1 MYNKYMINLAE
12 IQKKSIISL
21 FVIVPLFLNMAIWKN
36 LYIGIIF
43 SCLLFLA
50 FAYFIGDIYFL
61 KMYRPYWN
69 KILGS
74 IFLLA
79 IIIIAGSIL
88 YYIIPF
94 NNFTIFFIISMLAI
108 SLIFIP
114 RASGVLNFENKVDQ
128 KNSFGVHILIF
139 LFLLFECINF
149 YIIAASATGE
159 AIRSPWLV
167 IPKDFFI
174 FYFFSTLLLL
184 AIATKNKKSHI
195 TLWLVILHFILSATI
210 AVTVYK
216 LGYGFDPI
224 IHQATE
230 KIISEKG
237 SIAPKPLYYTGQ
249 YVLVVML
256 SKITLLPTSII
267 DMYLVP
273 LLFSFFIP
281 LIIYF
286 TFSQVTQKTY
296 FLPFA
301 SASFLMV
308 PYSSFIVTTPQAL
321 ANFFILIIILLSPI
335 IIFTGNKKWI
345 LPLIM
350 LSCATLFIHPITG
363 IPAIIFIMFISLIYY
378 LRFDSPAFSILK
390 KFLFLEAGLL
400 ACISLPIIFII
411 NSEFSKTLSSI
422 VSFKLFNTIEVF
434 QDTFKFLMPNINN
447 DFNII
452 YDVAY
457 WYENNMHIFFL
468 LFSVLGTVLL
478 IRKYKIRTSATYPML
493 FIIFFIN
500 YIILRIVVQFPSLI
514 TYEQQNYPNRIFD
527 ISFYF
532 LLPII
537 FFALLYA
544 LAQSFKKTAFLRI
557 IIIFFVSV
565 FITSSLYISY
575 PRSDAYHLDRGYNI
589 TQTDINTVRYI
600 DDTATN
606 DYIVLANQMT
616 SVAAIREFG
625 FKKYFLNKNNAYYF
639 YYPIPTGDPLY
650 QYYLDMVYKNPDK
663 ITAEAAGKFMGVQ
676 HVYFVLSSYWD
687 KFEELTEKA
696 KKNASSWQSIDQDKA
711 FVFYYDLAKPK

>member
-1 MYNKYMINLAE
+1 MINLAE

-21 FVIVPLFLNMAIWKN
+21 VVIILLFLNMAIWKN
-36 LYIGIIF
+36 LYIGIFF
-43 SCLLFLA
+43 SCLLF
-50 FAYFIGDIYFL
+50 FIFSYFIGDIYFL
-61 KMYRPYWN
+61 KTYRPYWN

-94 NNFTIFFIISMLAI
+94 NNFTIFFIISILAVG
-108 SLIFIP
+108 LIFIP
-114 RASGVLNFENKVDQ
+114 RASGVLRF
-128 KNSFGVHILIF
+128 KNSTDKKISIKVFVLIALF
-139 LFLLFECINF
+139 LFFECVNF
-149 YIIAASATGE
+149 FIIVTSATGE
-159 AIRSPWLV
+159 AIRSPWLI
-167 IPKDFFI
+167 IPKVFFT

-184 AIATKNKKSHI
+184 TIAVKNKKSYI

-210 AVTVYK
+210 AISVYK

-230 KIISEKG
+230 KIIAEKG
-237 SIAPKPLYYTGQ
+237 SITPKPLYYTGQ

-256 SKITLLPTSII
+256 SKISFLSTSII
-267 DMYLVP
+267 DIYLVP

-281 LIIYF
+281 LILYF
-286 TFSQVTQKTY
+286 TFSQVTQKTH

-301 SASFLMV
+301 SAAFLMV
-308 PYSSFIVTTPQAL
+308 PFSSFIVTTPQAL

-335 IIFTGNKKWI
+335 IIFTGDKKWI
-345 LPLIM
+345 LPLIA

-363 IPAIIFIMFISLIYY
+363 IPAIIFIMFICLLYY
-378 LRFDSPAFSILK
+378 LKFNSPAFSILK
-390 KFLFLEAGLL
+390 KFLFLEAGFL

-422 VSFKLFNTIEVF
+422 VSFKLFNTVGVF
-434 QDTFKFLMPNINN
+434 QDTLEFLIPNINN
-447 DFNII
+447 NFNII
-452 YDVAY
+452 HDIAY

-468 LFSVLGTVLL
+468 LVSALGTILL
-478 IRKYKIRTSATYPML
+478 IRKYKIRASAMYPML

-500 YIILRIVVQFPSLI
+500 YIILRIVVQFPTLI

-544 LAQSFKKTAFLRI
+544 LAQSFKKTVFLRFI
-557 IIIFFVSV
+557 IIVFMSF

-600 DDTATN
+600 DDMAAN
-606 DYIVLANQMT
+606 DYVVLANQMT

-625 FKKYFLNKNNAYYF
+625 FKKYFLNEKNRAYYF

-650 QYYLDMVYKNPDK
+650 QYYLDMVYKNPSK
-663 ITAEAAGKFMGVQ
+663 ITANEAGKFIGVQ
-676 HVYFVLSSYWD
+676 NVYFVLSSYWD

-696 KKNASSWQSIDQDKA
+696 KKEADSWQSIDQDKA
-711 FVFYYDLAKPK
+711 FVFYYDLSKK